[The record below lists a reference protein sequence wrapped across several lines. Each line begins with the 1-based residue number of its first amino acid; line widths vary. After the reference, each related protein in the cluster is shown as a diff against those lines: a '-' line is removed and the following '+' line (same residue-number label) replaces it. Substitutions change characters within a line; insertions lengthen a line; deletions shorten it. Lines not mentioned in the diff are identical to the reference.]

1 VIRAILLCGGTG
13 SRFGGGKLLARVDG
27 EAIGVLAA
35 KSLLEGAGNAL
46 AVVRPGDPVLRNL
59 LAVTG
64 CEILETPHAERG
76 MGASL
81 AAAVLASPDAE
92 GWVVALGDMPHIRAA
107 THRAVMESIRKGAL
121 LAAAVSAG
129 TKERGHPVAFS
140 RPLFAEL
147 ASLDGDEGARSV
159 VARHRDKLVA
169 VPVDD
174 PGIFHDID
182 MPEDIARPDP
192 AEAKSPRGDGP

>member
-13 SRFGGGKLLARVDG
+13 SRFGSEKLLARVDG
-27 EAIGVLAA
+27 EAIGVHAA
-35 KSLLEGAGNAL
+35 RSLLEGAGNAL
-46 AVVRPGDPVLRNL
+46 AVVRPGAATLRNL

-64 CEILETPHAERG
+64 CEILETPAAERG

-81 AAAVLASPDAE
+81 AAAVLASPEAE
-92 GWVVALGDMPHIRAA
+92 GWLVALGDMPRIRAA
-107 THRAVMESIRKGAL
+107 THRAVMDAIRHGAR
-121 LAAAVSAG
+121 LAAAVSAS

-159 VARHRDKLVA
+159 VARHRDQLVA

-174 PGIFHDID
+174 PGILVDID
-182 MPEDIARPDP
+182 TREDLARP
-192 AEAKSPRGDGP
+192 

>member
-13 SRFGGGKLLARVDG
+13 SRFGGAKLLARVDG
-27 EAIGVLAA
+27 DAIGVHAA
-35 KSLLEGAGNAL
+35 RNLLEGAGNAL
-46 AVVRPGDPVLRNL
+46 AVVRRGDAALRNL

-64 CEILETPHAERG
+64 CEILEARAAERG

-81 AAAVLASPDAE
+81 AAAVLASPEAE
-92 GWVVALGDMPHIRAA
+92 GWLVALGDMPRIRAA
-107 THRAVMESIRKGAL
+107 THRSVVDAIRRGAL
-121 LAAAVSAG
+121 LASAVSAS

-140 RPLFAEL
+140 RSLFAEL

-174 PGIFHDID
+174 PGILLDVD
-182 MPEDIARPDP
+182 APEDIA
-192 AEAKSPRGDGP
+192 GT

>member
-1 VIRAILLCGGTG
+1 MAAGVRGILLCGGTG
-13 SRFGGGKLLARVDG
+13 SRFGGGKLLARLDG
-27 EAIGVLAA
+27 EAIGVIAA
-35 KSLLEGAGNAL
+35 RSLLEGAGNAL
-46 AVVRPGDPVLRNL
+46 AVVRPGHRALRDL
-59 LAVTG
+59 LAATG
-64 CEILETPHAERG
+64 CDILETADAERG

-81 AAAVLASPDAE
+81 AAGVRATPDAE
-92 GWVVALGDMPHIRAA
+92 GWIVALGDMPRIRAA
-107 THRAVMESIRKGAL
+107 THRAVTDAIRKGAP

-159 VARHRDKLVA
+159 VARHRGKLVG

-174 PGIFHDID
+174 PGIFLDID
-182 MPEDIARPDP
+182 TQQDLARPGAVKARP
-192 AEAKSPRGDGP
+192 P

>member
-1 VIRAILLCGGTG
+1 MAGVRGILLCGGTG
-13 SRFGGGKLLARVDG
+13 SRFGGGKLLARIDA
-27 EAIGVLAA
+27 EAVGVLAA

-46 AVVRPGDPVLRNL
+46 AVVRPGDAALRNL
-59 LAVTG
+59 LAATG
-64 CEILETPHAERG
+64 CEILETPDAERG

-92 GWVVALGDMPHIRAA
+92 GWLVALGDMPRIRAA
-107 THRAVMESIRKGAL
+107 THRAVMDAIRQGAL
-121 LAAAVSAG
+121 LAAAVNAT

-159 VARHRDKLVA
+159 VARHRDKLVR

-174 PGIFHDID
+174 PGIFLDID
-182 MPEDIARPDP
+182 TQQDLAAP
-192 AEAKSPRGDGP
+192 AK